1 MSTFV
6 LKREYAL
13 QLPNSYVD
21 IDRDEMEYID
31 GGYAAWQKALVA
43 TAIVAAGVGLVVAL
57 SYGQIWLA
65 AKIMKFTLATAV
77 SKLKIAGVAA
87 IVSYSTGLSATVVYN
102 ALKLVF

>member
-65 AKIMKFTLATAV
+65 AKIMKFTFATAV